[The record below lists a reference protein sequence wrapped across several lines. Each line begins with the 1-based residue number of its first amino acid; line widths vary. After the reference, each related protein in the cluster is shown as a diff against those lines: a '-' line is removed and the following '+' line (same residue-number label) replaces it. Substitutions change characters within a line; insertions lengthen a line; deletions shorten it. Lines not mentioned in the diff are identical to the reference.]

1 MKLVPFFLL
10 LAVAAVTVGSGPA
23 ASQQGNLPQTTP
35 VTRLVE
41 CRKIADPAQRL
52 QCYDA
57 GVDSLN
63 AAVKGGSIVV
73 VDREDVRKTR
83 RSLFGF
89 TLPKL
94 PFFKGDNSQEDT
106 PDTIEAVIKSV
117 KNLPNDKYLIELDSG
132 AVWQTLQEASLQMTP
147 KSGQK
152 IRITG
157 GALGSYRL
165 SVAGRPALRAMR
177 IR

>member
-1 MKLVPFFLL
+1 MKIWLSFLFVT
-10 LAVAAVTVGSGPA
+10 AGAGVSVGAAA
-23 ASQQGNLPQTTP
+23 QQASTATATP
-35 VTRLVE
+35 VTKVVE
-41 CRKIADPAQRL
+41 CRKIAAPDARL
-52 QCYDA
+52 RCYDTA
-57 GVDSLN
+57 VDTLT
-63 AAVKGGSIVV
+63 AAVSGGSIVV

-94 PFFKGDNSQEDT
+94 PFFQGDKSQDDT
-106 PDTIEAVIKSV
+106 PNNIEAVIKSV
-117 KNLPNDKYLIELDSG
+117 RTLPNDKYVIELDSG

-147 KSGQK
+147 RAGQK
-152 IRITG
+152 IRISA
-157 GALGSYRL
+157 GALGSYRV

>member
-1 MKLVPFFLL
+1 MKLVPFFVL
-10 LAVAAVTVGSGPA
+10 LAMATAAVGSSA
-23 ASQQGNLPQTTP
+23 AAPKQKNPPQATP
-35 VTRLVE
+35 VTKLVE
-41 CRKIADPAQRL
+41 CRKIADPVARL
-52 QCYDA
+52 KCYDA

-63 AAVKGGSIVV
+63 AAMTGGSIVV

-94 PFFKGDNSQEDT
+94 PFFSGDTSQDDT

-152 IRITG
+152 IRITS
-157 GALGSYRL
+157 GALGGYRL

>member
-1 MKLVPFFLL
+1 MKLMPFFLI
-10 LAVAAVTVGSGPA
+10 LALAAGAAGTTAAYSQQKSAPPATAVTK
-23 ASQQGNLPQTTP
+23 
-35 VTRLVE
+35 LVD
-41 CRKIADPAQRL
+41 CRKIADPAARL

-63 AAVKGGSIVV
+63 AAVAGGSIVV

-94 PFFKGDNSQEDT
+94 PFFSGDNSQDDT
-106 PDTIEAVIKSV
+106 PDEILAVIKSV
-117 KNLPNDKYLIELDSG
+117 KSLPNDKYLIVLDSG

-147 KSGQK
+147 KAGQK
-152 IRITG
+152 IRISS
-157 GALGSYRL
+157 GALGGYRL

-177 IR
+177 LR

>member
-1 MKLVPFFLL
+1 MKFMPIFLMV
-10 LAVAAVTVGSGPA
+10 AVVAGALGSSAAL
-23 ASQQGNLPQTTP
+23 SQQGNPPQATP
-35 VTRLVE
+35 VTKLVE
-41 CRKIADPAQRL
+41 CRKIADPAARL

-63 AAVKGGSIVV
+63 AAVAGGSIVV

-94 PFFKGDNSQEDT
+94 PFFKGDNSQDDT
-106 PDTIEAVIKSV
+106 PNTIEAVIKSV

-147 KSGQK
+147 KAGQK
-152 IRITG
+152 IRITS
-157 GALGSYRL
+157 GALGGYRL